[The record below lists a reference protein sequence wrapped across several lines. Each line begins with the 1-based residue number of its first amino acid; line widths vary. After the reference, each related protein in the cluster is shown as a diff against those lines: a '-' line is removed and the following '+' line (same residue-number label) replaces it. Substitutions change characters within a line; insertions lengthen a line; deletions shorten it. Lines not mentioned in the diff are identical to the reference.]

1 MARCD
6 ESVARRLQIP
16 PHSYYPAPHWWVP
29 GAVSLG
35 LLLAIVGLPAVA
47 LVAAF
52 DLADGV
58 AVLEQAY
65 TWRVVRFSVWQAFL
79 STLLSLLLAVPMAVS
94 LSRRGLF
101 PGRQALLR
109 LFSVPLVMP
118 TLVAITGIVVA
129 YGQNGWL
136 RDASQLLGWRG
147 DYHFYGLVGILAAHV
162 FFNFPLATR
171 VLLQSIDAVPSEN
184 WRIAEQFGLRGCEQ
198 FVWLEWPAILRVLP
212 AVIVLIFSLCFT
224 SFAVVLT
231 LGGGPGA
238 STIEVAIYQA
248 LRLDFDIA
256 AAVVLALLQLV
267 ICAGL
272 LLCSGALGRPAVLGG
287 SNAVST
293 PRRAPGGQLPLN
305 ATIALGFLFVA
316 APMLAVMVRAVNT
329 ELISVVS
336 QPSLWRATGQTLLV
350 GVASGGLAV
359 LLASGLLVSSRHLRV
374 RLGRERSGRW
384 LANSGLVI
392 LVMPSIVVSAG
403 LFLLLRH
410 IIDVFSQAIWLV
422 VLVNALLG
430 LPFACAVL
438 SDAIITAG
446 ERCDR
451 LCAALGVLGANRLR
465 LIEWP
470 LIKKPLGLAM
480 GLCSALAAGDLTA
493 VALFGS
499 QRFQTLPLLL
509 YQRIGSYRIAEAS
522 ATALLL
528 ILLCLSLFWFFDR
541 AFGGAKRAE
550 T

>member
-1 MARCD
+1 
-6 ESVARRLQIP
+6 LQLP
-16 PHSYYPAPHWWVP
+16 PHSYYPAPHWWLP
-29 GAVSLG
+29 GAISFG
-35 LLLAIVGLPAVA
+35 LLVAIAGLPVA
-47 LVAAF
+47 ALLVAF
-52 DLADGV
+52 DFADGI

-94 LSRRGLF
+94 LSRRGNF
-101 PGRQALLR
+101 PGRPVLLR

-118 TLVAITGIVVA
+118 TLVAITGIVVV
-129 YGQNGWL
+129 YGHSGWL
-136 RDASQLLGWRG
+136 RDVSQLLGWRG
-147 DYHFYGLVGILAAHV
+147 DYRFYGLIGILAAHI

-184 WRIAEQFGLRGCEQ
+184 WRIAEQFGLRGREQ

-267 ICAGL
+267 ICVGL

-287 SNAVST
+287 SNAVSA
-293 PRRAPGGQLPLN
+293 PRRAPGGRLPLN
-305 ATIALGFLFVA
+305 AIIALGFLFVA
-316 APMLAVMVRAVNT
+316 APLLAVIVRGVNT
-329 ELISVVS
+329 ELVSVIA
-336 QPSLWRATGQTLLV
+336 QPSLWRATGQTVLV
-350 GVASGGLAV
+350 GVASGSLAV
-359 LLASGLLVSSRHLRV
+359 LLASGLLVTSRHLRV
-374 RLGRERSGRW
+374 RLGHERSGRW

-410 IIDVFSQAIWLV
+410 VIDVFSQAIWLV

-438 SDAIITAG
+438 SDAMITAA

-470 LIKKPLGLAM
+470 LIRKPLGLAM

-499 QRFQTLPLLL
+499 QRFQTLPWLL

-528 ILLCLSLFWFFDR
+528 LLLCLSLFWFFDR
-541 AFGGAKRAE
+541 ALGGAKRAE